1 MPSRYTQRI
10 LSHIADRRYEPTD
23 ADALADAL
31 SIPDDQRDEF
41 CAAIDHLLDNNQVV
55 LSQDDEIGL
64 PPPSGHMDGIFRK
77 HPNGFGFFIPDQ
89 LVEHGDL
96 FVPPPN
102 VGDALTGDRV
112 RIKVHKENRGG
123 GGKSPW
129 VAKIVEVLK
138 RADRKYAGTLEKKGR
153 FFQVAVDG
161 RMMTEPIVV
170 RDISSKNA
178 RPGDKVVVEIIKY
191 GDARQNKPA
200 EGVIVEVLGEA
211 GEPDVETQA
220 VMHAFGLAEAFDDA
234 VLAEARDA
242 ANTISDDIPDDRE
255 DLTDTFIATIDPP
268 TAKDFDDAISI
279 NKLTPGDEKDGAA
292 WELGVHIADVAAFVL
307 PGSALEAEAY
317 ARGNSTYLPKRV
329 IPMLPEVLSNGVC
342 SLQPDVPRYA
352 KSCFIRYDR
361 KGKPLSARFAKS
373 VINSKKRLTYL
384 EAQALIDDDLKEA
397 IKHCRQDSGGTTKYP
412 RELIQKLKQMDELA
426 KTIRKRRMDD
436 GMIVLGLPAVEL
448 VFDDAGRVVDAEP
461 EDDAFTHTIIEMFM
475 VEANEAAARLF
486 DRFDV
491 PMIRRTHPD
500 PDAHGVGELQQF
512 ARVAGFN
519 IPSKPNRKELQQLLD
534 AVRGKPQQTAVHI
547 AVLRTMTKAEYSP
560 NLIGHFALASE
571 HYTHFT
577 SPIRRYPD
585 LIVHRGIN
593 AALDAI
599 AKHPK
604 NKKAVTRA
612 MEEDPAVPDFDK
624 LVEIGRHCS
633 TTERNSSDA
642 ERELR
647 NYLVLELLAEHLG
660 DDFAGTVSG
669 VTGNGVFIQI
679 DKYLVDGFVAV
690 RELPQ
695 LPQDRWQFNRQTGAL
710 VAQRSG
716 KTISI
721 GDRFTV
727 RVAAV
732 DLARRQMDLAVVEPE
747 TPRPGK
753 RKLSQGKNK
762 KSTTK
767 AKTSGGK
774 SGKPA
779 NTGKS
784 AKSGKRPK
792 NKTKAADAPRD
803 RPRGKKNQKNA
814 GRTAPAG
821 SKPRKKSAKRK
832 KKGR

>member
-10 LSHIADRRYEPTD
+10 LSHIADRRYEPAD
-23 ADALADAL
+23 ADALAEAL
-31 SIPDDQRDEF
+31 AIPDDQRDEF
-41 CAAIDHLLDNNQVV
+41 VAAIDQLLDNNQVV
-55 LSQDDEIGL
+55 SAADDTIGL
-64 PPPSGHMDGIFRK
+64 PPPSGFMEGIFRK

-96 FVPPPN
+96 FVPPGAT
-102 VGDALTGDRV
+102 GDALTGDRV
-112 RIKVHKENRGG
+112 RIKVHKESRRG

-129 VAKIVEVLK
+129 VARIVEVLK

-161 RMMTEPIVV
+161 RMMVEPIVV
-170 RDISSKNA
+170 RDIGSKNA
-178 RPGDKVVVEIIKY
+178 RPGDKVVVEIITY
-191 GDARQNKPA
+191 GDARSNKAA

-211 GEPDVETQA
+211 GEPDVETMA
-220 VMHAFGLAEAFDDA
+220 VMHAFGLAERFDDA

-242 ANTISDDIPDDRE
+242 ANTITDDIPEDRE
-255 DLTDTFIATIDPP
+255 DLTGVFIATIDPP

-279 NKLTPGDEKDGAA
+279 EKLTPADEKDGAA
-292 WELGVHIADVAAFVL
+292 WELGVHIADVAAFVK

-342 SLQPDVPRYA
+342 SLQPDVTRYA

-361 KGKPLSARFAKS
+361 KGKPLSSRFAKS
-373 VINSKKRLTYL
+373 VIKSAKRLTYL

-397 IKHCRQDSGGTTKYP
+397 IKHCREDSGGTTKYP
-412 RELIQKLKQMDELA
+412 RELIQKLKAMDELA
-426 KTIRKRRMDD
+426 KTIRARRMDE

-475 VEANEAAARLF
+475 VEANEAGARLF
-486 DRFDV
+486 DKLDV
-491 PMIRRTHPD
+491 PMIRRTHPE
-500 PDAHGVGELQQF
+500 PDAHDVGELQQF

-519 IPSKPNRKELQQLLD
+519 IPSRPNRKELQQLLD
-534 AVRGKPQQTAVHI
+534 AVRGKPQQQAVHI

-560 NLIGHFALASE
+560 QLIGHFALASE

-593 AALDAI
+593 AALEAI
-599 AKHPK
+599 ARHPK
-604 NKKAVTRA
+604 NRKAVTRKL
-612 MEEDPAVPDFDK
+612 EEDPAVPDFDK
-624 LVEIGRHCS
+624 LTEIGRHCS
-633 TTERNSSDA
+633 TTERNSADA

-695 LPQDRWQFNRQTGAL
+695 LPQDRWRFNRNTGAL
-710 VAQRSG
+710 VAERSG

-747 TPRPGK
+747 TPRETK
-753 RKLSQGKNK
+753 RKPKKKLAQKSSQLR
-762 KSTTK
+762 S
-767 AKTSGGK
+767 
-774 SGKPA
+774 
-779 NTGKS
+779 
-784 AKSGKRPK
+784 SGKRGS
-792 NKTKAADAPRD
+792 TEAPRD
-803 RPRGKKNQKNA
+803 RPRKKTRAGGKPKPSDRNGGKA
-814 GRTAPAG
+814 RK
-821 SKPRKKSAKRK
+821 SKKKK